1 MAILFQFAT
10 RGVGSLLGS
19 YDTSYAYPDTQ
30 YIEVNGTRGRAVIR
44 DTVQELILSTAGDE
58 THRVW
63 RPGYFNDTDRTF
75 TQTFDRLVATVLAA
89 PRGGEPRAIH

>member
-1 MAILFQFAT
+1 MSNLTDAAAAYHTMAIAVQFAN

-44 DTVQELILSTAGDE
+44 DTVQGD
-58 THRVW
+58 
-63 RPGYFNDTDRTF
+63 
-75 TQTFDRLVATVLAA
+75 
-89 PRGGEPRAIH
+89 